1 MDLIANIAAWV
12 LAFFAS
18 VLGNIWAH
26 DICASA
32 DRTCT
37 KIVRGAARRLAPFDQ
52 ESGEQEWL
60 ADLNDRLT
68 VREKYQHAIGCYLVA
83 GKMRRAAIK
92 VTLVL
97 CFHID
102 AVGDVPL
109 DFNVGSKLFLTSF
122 SIAARAKPVWIRHF
136 VIVCGLLYF
145 FRKLLRSARHLGPA
159 RFKTFASVLGEYRTW
174 NYDIQI
180 KRKGLELNLTNIA
193 RAIIQNPDRITEI
206 GNKLV
211 AFLKENLPPA
221 KPFQQSTPPA

>member
-109 DFNVGSKLFLTSF
+109 DFNVGSKLFLYQLLDRGPCKASLDKTL
-122 SIAARAKPVWIRHF
+122 RYCVWALI
-136 VIVCGLLYF
+136 F
-145 FRKLLRSARHLGPA
+145 FPQ
-159 RFKTFASVLGEYRTW
+159 TFAVS
-174 NYDIQI
+174 
-180 KRKGLELNLTNIA
+180 
-193 RAIIQNPDRITEI
+193 P
-206 GNKLV
+206 
-211 AFLKENLPPA
+211 
-221 KPFQQSTPPA
+221 TPRPRPVQDVC